1 MRGLRAL
8 ARELPNYHCSHVEAT
23 RPGEVGTLCV
33 NAFTCWS
40 VPPNWSCP
48 TGYQFDNLARDCRS
62 TGSAASCPVATPPY
76 TLDAGGPT
84 CSRPGSRASPTN
96 WGKPLLCAGNPINP
110 GTGNKYQAESIY
122 TGSGPFPL
130 ELTLSYNS
138 AGAPSAGNWGARWWG
153 THDRAIR
160 SSGPTQPTAAIRPDG
175 RIVYFRP
182 VGGIWTPDSDVT
194 DRLAALTDG
203 GGHFTGW
210 VYKTS
215 EDEVETYD
223 ARGKLV
229 SIADRAGRRQTFAY
243 GGTGRLSSV
252 TDPFGR
258 ALNFSYDAQNRI
270 ATVTDPAGKAY
281 AFAYDSNSNLS
292 SITFPD
298 NAQRTY
304 RYEDTRFPNAL
315 TGIIDE
321 NGSRFATWAY
331 DAEGRAV
338 LSEHAGGEIRYA
350 YDQGSNALGRLT
362 TMVQDSGYPLIQWTY
377 DARGRV
383 ETETL
388 MDLRSPGAPLL
399 TLRQGFVYDGAGRL
413 AERIYPS
420 GQKVSYTYDAGGRVA
435 SIAYGGTPVLH
446 GITYQPFGSAS
457 GWILGN
463 GTRYER
469 RFDTDGRMVSYP
481 IGSDIHHLSYD
492 AASRI
497 TRISHERLEASGLRS
512 PRPSSRTHH
521 AFEQH
526 FDYDRL
532 DRLVRSVDG
541 RESRVYRYDANGNRL
556 GQSLN
561 GERYVH
567 SVSANS
573 NHLLSITGR
582 SVRTFRYDAA
592 GNTLSDDVAS
602 FTYNAQGRM
611 ASATV
616 GNITTTYLYNG
627 KGERIAK
634 KGRHVRGGMIYFAYD
649 EFGRLIGEYDAQA
662 RPIQEI
668 IYLEQ
673 VPVALARNDAV
684 YYIHADHLG
693 TPRAITNTRDKVVW
707 RWDSDAFGAAAPDE
721 HSERDRNSFVFN
733 LRFPGQYYD
742 KETNLHYNYYRDYD
756 PSTGRYVQSD
766 PIGLAGGLNAYAY
779 VDGNPVNY
787 VDPKGEIPIVPIA
800 IGIALVA
807 GSQSTSLHNAAAEA
821 AEYWARVQVRTGNWG
836 YGIPGAIATLA
847 DPCNASTTS
856 AVLGVG
862 AALGAY
868 LGRPFW
874 QYYPAGDSG
883 YASPWTTR
891 GWGWNPPYQPGTEA
905 AQKLGLPPWNPGT
918 AVRPVVPSASQFVGG
933 ASRVGPY
940 ANPLYPGYAQS
951 GGGIQYTIGRWPA
964 GTSNWIPWAF

>member
-1 MRGLRAL
+1 MGNRAREDVIDGSGRLAQTRSRTFDASNRLAQDIGAAGQTTRHVYDNEGNLTSITDPLGRVVAQGFDALNRL
-8 ARELPNYHCSHVEAT
+8 ARVIDPANGVID
-23 RPGEVGTLCV
+23 
-33 NAFTCWS
+33 F
-40 VPPNWSCP
+40 
-48 TGYQFDNLARDCRS
+48 
-62 TGSAASCPVATPPY
+62 
-76 TLDAGGPT
+76 
-84 CSRPGSRASPTN
+84 
-96 WGKPLLCAGNPINP
+96 
-110 GTGNKYQAESIY
+110 
-122 TGSGPFPL
+122 
-130 ELTLSYNS
+130 
-138 AGAPSAGNWGARWWG
+138 
-153 THDRAIR
+153 
-160 SSGPTQPTAAIRPDG
+160 
-175 RIVYFRP
+175 
-182 VGGIWTPDSDVT
+182 
-194 DRLAALTDG
+194 
-203 GGHFTGW
+203 
-210 VYKTS
+210 
-215 EDEVETYD
+215 TYD
-223 ARGKLV
+223 GL
-229 SIADRAGRRQTFAY
+229 DQLT
-243 GGTGRLSSV
+243 SV
-252 TDPFGR
+252 TDPRRLATTYKVNGLGERTAETSPDSGLTRLNHDSGGNVHARTDARGQRARFKYD
-258 ALNFSYDAQNRI
+258 ALNRVKLA
-270 ATVTDPAGKAY
+270 
-281 AFAYDSNSNLS
+281 
-292 SITFPD
+292 
-298 NAQRTY
+298 
-304 RYEDTRFPNAL
+304 RFDDGA
-315 TGIIDE
+315 
-321 NGSRFATWAY
+321 
-331 DAEGRAV
+331 
-338 LSEHAGGEIRYA
+338 EIRYA

-388 MDLRSPGAPLL
+388 MDLPSPIAPLL

-481 IGSDIHHLSYD
+481 IGGDIHHLSYD

-521 AFEQH
+521 AFERH
-526 FDYDRL
+526 FDYDRF

-684 YYIHADHLG
+684 YNIHADHLG
-693 TPRAITNTRDKVVW
+693 TPRAITNTRDRVVW

-756 PSTGRYVQSD
+756 PSAGRYVQSD
-766 PIGLAGGLNAYAY
+766 PVGLAGGMNTYAY
-779 VDGNPVNY
+779 VGGNPLSY
-787 VDPKGEIPIVPIA
+787 
-800 IGIALVA
+800 
-807 GSQSTSLHNAAAEA
+807 
-821 AEYWARVQVRTGNWG
+821 
-836 YGIPGAIATLA
+836 A
-847 DPCNASTTS
+847 DPEGLHPL
-856 AVLGVG
+856 LGVFLRL
-862 AALGAY
+862 LGI
-868 LGRPFW
+868 
-874 QYYPAGDSG
+874 
-883 YASPWTTR
+883 
-891 GWGWNPPYQPGTEA
+891 
-905 AQKLGLPPWNPGT
+905 GLSANSIVNDPVPMIGGVGT
-918 AVRPVVPSASQFVGG
+918 AVRVQAVRKRQRVFEPCSPRTGRIIPRRGNFPTLGPPSRSDVFVTAAEDIAGLNAKQIAQRLTINEAESFTVIRFRTPQSGMASPVNRLDPGFVAGGRTAGG
-933 ASRVGPY
+933 AREFVIPNGPIPAGARIEVVGP
-940 ANPLYPGYAQS
+940 
-951 GGGIQYTIGRWPA
+951 
-964 GTSNWIPWAF
+964 